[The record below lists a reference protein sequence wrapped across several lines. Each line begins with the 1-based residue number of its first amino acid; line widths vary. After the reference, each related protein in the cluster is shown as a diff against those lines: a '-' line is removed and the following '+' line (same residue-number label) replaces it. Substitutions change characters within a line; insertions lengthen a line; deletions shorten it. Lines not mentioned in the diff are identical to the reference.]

1 MISDT
6 DIMALLTRYLQL
18 NDSEDTHVFNFIVTK
33 SVTRDSSKDVVS
45 KDFAYGSHRWAI
57 SFSKHDK
64 VILKYG
70 KNVSIYFVASNF
82 EEKPAKC
89 SMNFLKWKLWFIC
102 AFEMQKPSILGPWS
116 VSDLAKSL
124 RRYER
129 TSEPLCYSAEQRVF
143 RG

>member
-1 MISDT
+1 MLKGYCEIIFFVISDSN
-6 DIMALLTRYLQL
+6 IMALLTRYLQL

-70 KNVSIYFVASNF
+70 KTYYLCCFQLWGKTCKKFNEFSEMKVVIYFCISNA
-82 EEKPAKC
+82 KAIYRKCVIRTCSWILPA
-89 SMNFLKWKLWFIC
+89 L
-102 AFEMQKPSILGPWS
+102 E
-116 VSDLAKSL
+116 
-124 RRYER
+124 
-129 TSEPLCYSAEQRVF
+129 
-143 RG
+143 

>member
-1 MISDT
+1 
-6 DIMALLTRYLQL
+6 MALLTRYLQL

-70 KNVSIYFVASNF
+70 KKRIYFVASNF
-82 EEKPAKC
+82 EKKPAKG
-89 SMNFLKWKLWFIC
+89 SMNFLK
-102 AFEMQKPSILGPWS
+102 
-116 VSDLAKSL
+116 
-124 RRYER
+124 
-129 TSEPLCYSAEQRVF
+129 
-143 RG
+143 

>member
-1 MISDT
+1 
-6 DIMALLTRYLQL
+6 MALLTRYLQL

-89 SMNFLKWKLWFIC
+89 SMNFLK
-102 AFEMQKPSILGPWS
+102 
-116 VSDLAKSL
+116 
-124 RRYER
+124 
-129 TSEPLCYSAEQRVF
+129 
-143 RG
+143 